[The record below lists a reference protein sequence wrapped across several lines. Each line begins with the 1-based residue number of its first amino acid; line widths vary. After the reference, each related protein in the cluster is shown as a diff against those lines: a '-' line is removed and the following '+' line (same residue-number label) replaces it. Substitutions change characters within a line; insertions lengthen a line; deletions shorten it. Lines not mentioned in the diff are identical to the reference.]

1 MDYTYT
7 RLEGGITMITV
18 IVSDPSISGHARW
31 ETNERAQANLS
42 VEKSALRCVS
52 AWPLRLRLTITGLVL
67 RILQR
72 THGNRTSITAT
83 RTTTIRTIQTGFE
96 QFGDG
101 AKYEV

>member
-1 MDYTYT
+1 MT
-7 RLEGGITMITV
+7 TV
-18 IVSDPSISGHARW
+18 IVRDPSISGHARW
-31 ETNERAQANLS
+31 ETNERAQANLG

-52 AWPLRLRLTITGLVL
+52 AWPLRSQRPIIGLAL

-72 THGNRTSITAT
+72 THGNRTSITAI
-83 RTTTIRTIQTGFE
+83 RTTTIRTIQTVFE